1 MSLHKLAE
9 VTIAVYGL
17 PEYCGTD
24 EQLQELTDDA
34 EALIDSIGYTRLLN
48 EMLANAY
55 SRLNDKI
62 VLEIEGP

>member
-24 EQLQELTDDA
+24 EKLQELTDEA
-34 EALIDSIGYTRLLN
+34 EALLRSLKYERMLLRRI
-48 EMLANAY
+48 EHIFPELT
-55 SRLNDKI
+55 DKI
-62 VLEIEGP
+62 TIAVKGL